1 MREHSNEP
9 TDRQRGIAL
18 LMMDF
23 QNTIVEMVPESRRER
38 VLSHAQV
45 LLGKARAASVP
56 VFHVVVRFRAGHPEV
71 HPANK
76 GFSAI
81 KAAGRLL
88 EGTPGAEI
96 HASVSPVAGEP
107 VVTKRRVG
115 AFGTTDLR
123 TMLGARGIHTLV
135 LAGLVTG
142 GVVTTTVREAADL
155 DFTLYVVVCVRRPG
169 RGGASRPH
177 GEGLREAGDGGE
189 HGRDRSCVCSRCFRR
204 ASAGSVNQ

>member
-1 MREHSNEP
+1 MPEPSNER
-9 TDRQRGIAL
+9 TNQQRGIAL

-23 QNTIVEMVPESRRER
+23 QNTIVEMVPESRRQR

-45 LLGKARAASVP
+45 LLGKARAANVP

-123 TMLGARGIHTLV
+123 TMLGAQGIHTLV

-155 DFTLYVVVCVRRPG
+155 DFTLYVVADACDDPDEEVHRVLTGKVFARQATVVNTAEIDRVFAP
-169 RGGASRPH
+169 GASGAQAP
-177 GEGLREAGDGGE
+177 G
-189 HGRDRSCVCSRCFRR
+189 
-204 ASAGSVNQ
+204 Q